1 MTWAVCDL
9 VVYALK
15 ENFSIFLSLFDMN
28 DR

>member
-15 ENFSIFLSLFDMN
+15 ENLGIFLSLFDMN